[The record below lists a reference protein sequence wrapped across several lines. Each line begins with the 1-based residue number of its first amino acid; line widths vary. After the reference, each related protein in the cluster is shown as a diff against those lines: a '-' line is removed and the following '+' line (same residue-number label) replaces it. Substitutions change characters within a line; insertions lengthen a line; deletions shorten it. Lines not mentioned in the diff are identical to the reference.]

1 MFRVLMV
8 VVATGELNVLL
19 FVSGMTV
26 RETMAVFMGV
36 LMKMNV
42 FHLSMPMP
50 V

>member
-1 MFRVLMV
+1 MFRVFMV
-8 VVATGELNVLL
+8 VVATGDVVVLL
-19 FVSGMTV
+19 FVSGMTM

-36 LMKMNV
+36 LMEMNV